1 MSGRRGPQK
10 GAPGSGRPPIAPEV
24 RAAVV
29 AHLRAG
35 GRLSTAPGVHRD
47 TARRIAREEGIARVN
62 GRPRKARAN
71 NDHKASE

>member
-1 MSGRRGPQK
+1 MGGTMSGRRGPHK
-10 GAPGSGRPPIAPEV
+10 GAPGAGRPTIAPEV

-47 TARRIAREEGIARVN
+47 TARRIALEEGIARVN
-62 GRPRKARAN
+62 GRPRKG
-71 NDHKASE
+71 

>member
-1 MSGRRGPQK
+1 MTRRGPHK

-29 AHLRAG
+29 VHLRAG

-62 GRPRKARAN
+62 GRPRKG
-71 NDHKASE
+71 